1 MRQSKMKKNRIVV
14 TGHNASY
21 IYPWMIM
28 TASLASST
36 KDDFRMIAGNLN
48 SGLKKKDIQFMK
60 DFADH
65 LGIDLEIMDLTMPK
79 DLETHHGK
87 TSINYLP
94 LLFLDSLDENFVWLD
109 SDLILE
115 PGWEKIFEFGE
126 SNSDSGT
133 IVIRAA
139 PDRQATLEQLKKKN
153 TNQAYLINSDKYFN
167 TGVMLLSPK
176 AWKSLNFNK
185 AWQDISRRRPE
196 FKMDFNDQ
204 DVLNFLLHNNV
215 EILPREFN
223 YLPGDV
229 HFVLPLI
236 THFAGYPK
244 PWVMSSKAKALYFM
258 REAINWDRPQ
268 FRPSREGRFKNEYL
282 DFWKLEEE
290 MLNELRES
298 QPRLYEETIRRRQE
312 ITIDLNFQEKLKYYF
327 VRFATIEFQ
336 NVFLRKK
343 PTLTGFQKDLW

>member
-1 MRQSKMKKNRIVV
+1 MPAEKIVA
-14 TGHNASY
+14 TGHNPNY
-21 IYPWMIM
+21 IYPWMVM
-28 TASLASST
+28 TRSFAMSST
-36 KDDFRMIAGNLN
+36 AVRKMIVGNLN
-48 SGLKKKDIQFMK
+48 GSFNEEDLLFMRNYA
-60 DFADH
+60 DF
-65 LGIDLEIMDLTMPK
+65 LGITLEIMDLKMPA
-79 DLETHHGK
+79 DLESHHGR
-87 TSINYLP
+87 TSVNYLP
-94 LLFLDSLDENFVWLD
+94 ILFLDSLDENFVWLD

-115 PGWEKIFEFGE
+115 PGWETIFEFGE
-126 SNSDSGT
+126 SKSDTGT
-133 IVIRAA
+133 IVIRAV

-153 TNQAYLINSDKYFN
+153 SNQAYLINSDKYFN

-204 DVLNFLLHNNV
+204 DVLNFILHDNV

-229 HFVLPLI
+229 HFVSPLV

-244 PWVMSSKAKALYFM
+244 PWKMSSRAKAMYFM

-268 FRPSREGRFKNEYL
+268 YRPSREGRFKNEYL